1 MTVTLE
7 AMRNGVH
14 SWCDLSRKVNSPQT
28 LTDVAIAQLP
38 THCVAFLV
46 AVKPRELI
54 DARVLK

>member
-1 MTVTLE
+1 
-7 AMRNGVH
+7 MRNGVH
-14 SWCDLSRKVNSPQT
+14 SWCDLSRKVNSRQT